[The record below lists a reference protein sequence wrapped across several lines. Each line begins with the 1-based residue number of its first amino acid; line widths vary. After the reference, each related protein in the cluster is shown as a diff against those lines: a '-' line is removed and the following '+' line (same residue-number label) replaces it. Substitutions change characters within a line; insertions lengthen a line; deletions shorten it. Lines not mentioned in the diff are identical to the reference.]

1 MNRDRDYILVAED
14 EPSMHRL
21 IAYKLEGEGFKVD
34 VATDG
39 VTALDKL
46 KENNYGA
53 VILDLMLPQ
62 LDGMQVLKKL
72 KEAEIKIPVLILSA
86 KSQEQDILAGLD
98 GGAEEYISKPFR
110 PAELIARLNKVLEK
124 NYA

>member
-1 MNRDRDYILVAED
+1 MKRDRDYILIAED

-21 IAYKLEGEGFKVD
+21 LAYKLEGEGFKVD